1 MKTTPGYRAVG
12 AATANLVEWD
22 TCTPKATQRGLGLS
36 SRHSKSYIC
45 YSFHLQRKA
54 FLSCWANK
62 KQNWTGKAERS
73 TFLHIN
79 NDSEGAFESS
89 AS

>member
-1 MKTTPGYRAVG
+1 MG

-22 TCTPKATQRGLGLS
+22 PCTPKATQQGLGLS
-36 SRHSKSYIC
+36 SHHSKSYIC

-54 FLSCWANK
+54 FLSCWANE
-62 KQNWTGKAERS
+62 KQNWTGKAEKS